1 MGSDIFSLIC
11 GVLLDLDIA
20 AQPEPSHP
28 VPDRTRNCRWGRID
42 VSNIK
47 RSYIWPITR
56 ILRVM
61 ALFTCDITRKHAI
74 TRPHF

>member
-1 MGSDIFSLIC
+1 MGSDR
-11 GVLLDLDIA
+11 G
-20 AQPEPSHP
+20 
-28 VPDRTRNCRWGRID
+28 RWGRIGAD
-42 VSNIK
+42 GATDKNQKMSNIYSDDSGLNVSNIK

-74 TRPHF
+74 TRPYF